1 VCVCVCVC
9 VCVWMFLC
17 GLAGACGRAVRL
29 VLFLGDRYLCIDMGD
44 GWRGVGMCAGLRLV
58 ANSNAEACL
67 HMCPFEKLVWARVC
81 WKGEGEGGEGATLF
95 ALFVVVVV
103 VEWVSV

>member
-1 VCVCVCVC
+1 
-9 VCVWMFLC
+9 
-17 GLAGACGRAVRL
+17 
-29 VLFLGDRYLCIDMGD
+29 
-44 GWRGVGMCAGLRLV
+44 
-58 ANSNAEACL
+58 
-67 HMCPFEKLVWARVC
+67 MCPFEKLVWARVC